1 MKYFIFSDE
10 SEKIGLGI
18 AGAIRDMHKTVQYA
32 LGSVLV
38 GVVVLGLKFLAYWV
52 TGSVALYS
60 DALESVINI
69 VAAGA
74 AVVALRVSVMP
85 ADDNH
90 PFGHSKAEYLSAV
103 LEGIL
108 IVIAALAI
116 LRQAYLSL
124 DHLAPLDAPIEGLAI
139 NALATVLNAVWGW
152 VLIRKGRQHRSLAL
166 VADGKHLY
174 ADVVTSAGVFL
185 GVVLVSLTHWLWL
198 DPLLAALV
206 AVNILWSGWGLVRES
221 VGGLMDEAAPDE
233 ELDRIRTII
242 FEYSEGAYQ
251 AHDLRT
257 RLAGR
262 RTFIDFHLVVPGS
275 MSVDEAHDI
284 CDRLEAALNAA
295 VADSVVSIHVE
306 PEEKA
311 KTTTVCLPG

>member
-1 MKYFIFSDE
+1 
-10 SEKIGLGI
+10 
-18 AGAIRDMHKTVQYA
+18 MHKTVRFA

-38 GVVVLGLKFLAYWV
+38 GVVVFALKFAAYWL

-69 VAAGA
+69 VAASA
-74 AVVALRVSVMP
+74 AVIALRVSAMP

-90 PFGHSKAEYLSAV
+90 PFGHGKAEYFSAV
-103 LEGIL
+103 IEGIL

-116 LRQAYLSL
+116 MREAWLSL
-124 DHLAPLDAPIEGLAI
+124 DHLAPIDAPVEGLAI
-139 NALATVLNAVWGW
+139 NLLATLINAVWGW
-152 VLIRKGRQHRSLAL
+152 ILIRRGRRYRSLAL

-174 ADVVTSAGVFL
+174 ADVVTSGGVFI
-185 GVVLVSLTHWLWL
+185 GVILVSLTHWLWL
-198 DPLLAALV
+198 DPLLAVIVAL
-206 AVNILWSGWGLVRES
+206 NILWSGWGLVRES
-221 VGGLMDEAAPDE
+221 VGGLMDEAAPGH
-233 ELDRIRTII
+233 ELDLIRTLI
-242 FEYSEGAYQ
+242 FEHSEGAYQ

-275 MSVDEAHDI
+275 MSVDQAHDI
-284 CDRLEAALNAA
+284 CDRLEAALNTEI
-295 VADSVVSIHVE
+295 ADSVVSIHVE
-306 PEEKA
+306 PEDKA